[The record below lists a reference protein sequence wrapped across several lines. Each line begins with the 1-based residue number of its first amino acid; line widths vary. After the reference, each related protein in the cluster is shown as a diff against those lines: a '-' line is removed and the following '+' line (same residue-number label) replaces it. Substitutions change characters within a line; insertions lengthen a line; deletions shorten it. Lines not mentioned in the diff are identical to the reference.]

1 MHGEPV
7 ATGSAAGAI
16 PRPIFDPKLEQAFRL
31 SPVWSSAGFTAMATA
46 SKNIVG
52 PQVRRLRVAS
62 GMSQA
67 AFAASCQRAGWDVGR
82 AVLAKIECGIRCVED
97 RELLE
102 LAKALRCPLADLY
115 PARAQAVIRGKKS
128 ASGSP

>member
-1 MHGEPV
+1 
-7 ATGSAAGAI
+7 
-16 PRPIFDPKLEQAFRL
+16 
-31 SPVWSSAGFTAMATA
+31 
-46 SKNIVG
+46 
-52 PQVRRLRVAS
+52 
-62 GMSQA
+62 MSQA

-97 RELLE
+97 HELLE

-128 ASGSP
+128 ASGSPKPKAKSTYRLLLLCHPAENGKANQEKHSD

>member
-1 MHGEPV
+1 
-7 ATGSAAGAI
+7 
-16 PRPIFDPKLEQAFRL
+16 
-31 SPVWSSAGFTAMATA
+31 MATA

-67 AFAASCQRAGWDVGR
+67 AFAASCQRGGWDVGR

-97 RELLE
+97 HELLE
-102 LAKALRCPLADLY
+102 LAKALRCPVADLY
-115 PARAQAVIRGKKS
+115 PARVQAVIRGKKS
-128 ASGSP
+128 AS